1 MNPETGVANLA
12 SARADAQTARILS
25 SESEVGRSFATLAEN
40 LRSLGRP
47 IRSVVVTGPEAG
59 VGRTTICLGLGT
71 ALAAAGKKVTVV
83 DCNLDR
89 PQLHRWFG
97 RPNFTGLTSALE
109 GGVRLD
115 DYGFDAAPN
124 LRVVPTGPVL
134 PGPWG
139 LAGSPKL
146 AGSSSGPRRRQGRSS
161 ARRAVGG
168 RGACPSGP
176 LGLLRW
182 RPTSRARYPHP
193 EGRSTRFHRRSA
205 RRPHGAIRGSVER
218 PCLREELER
227 ELADGPKS
235 ASRPERC
242 GRSGE

>member
-1 MNPETGVANLA
+1 MNQETDVANLA
-12 SARADAQTARILS
+12 GVRADAHADRILS
-25 SESEVGRSFATLAEN
+25 SESEAGRAFAALAEN
-40 LRSLGRP
+40 LRSLGRQ

-59 VGRTTICLGLGT
+59 VGRTTVCLGLGA
-71 ALAAAGKKVTVV
+71 ALASAGKKVTVV

-109 GGVRLD
+109 GGGSLD

-146 AGSSSGPRRRQGRSS
+146 AG
-161 ARRAVGG
+161 AVRALEEDRDVVLLD
-168 RGACPSGP
+168 AP
-176 LGLLRW
+176 LA
-182 RPTSRARYPHP
+182 S
-193 EGRSTRFHRRSA
+193 E
-205 RRPHGAIRGSVER
+205 V
-218 PCLREELER
+218 
-227 ELADGPKS
+227 LADRALWGSFDGVLLVVHATRTPKGV
-235 ASRPERC
+235 ARGFTDALLDARMELF
-242 GRSGE
+242 GVVLNGHV

>member
-1 MNPETGVANLA
+1 VNPETDVANLA
-12 SARADAQTARILS
+12 GGRVDARTERLLS
-25 SESEVGRSFATLAEN
+25 SESEVGRSFAVLAEN

-59 VGRTTICLGLGT
+59 VGRTTVCLGLGA

-89 PQLHRWFG
+89 PQLHGPFG
-97 RPNFTGLTSALE
+97 RPNFAGLTSALE
-109 GGVRLD
+109 RGVSLD

-146 AGSSSGPRRRQGRSS
+146 AG
-161 ARRAVGG
+161 
-168 RGACPSGP
+168 
-176 LGLLRW
+176 
-182 RPTSRARYPHP
+182 
-193 EGRSTRFHRRSA
+193 
-205 RRPHGAIRGSVER
+205 AIRTLEEDRDVVLLDAPLAGEVLAHRDLWGSFDGVLLVVHATR
-218 PCLREELER
+218 TPKGVARGFTDALLDARMELFGVV
-227 ELADGPKS
+227 LNGHV
-235 ASRPERC
+235 
-242 GRSGE
+242 